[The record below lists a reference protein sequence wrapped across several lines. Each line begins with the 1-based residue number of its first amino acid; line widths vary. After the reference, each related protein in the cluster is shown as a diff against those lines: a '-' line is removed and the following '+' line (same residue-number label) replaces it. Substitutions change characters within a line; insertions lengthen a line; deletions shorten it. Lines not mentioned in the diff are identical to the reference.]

1 MSETDVWLNIIRT
14 AIEIEISRIE
24 SAKTTD
30 ETNLHH
36 FTTERLLSLIAD
48 LGAYNKL
55 WRYADEAG
63 ELCEEL
69 TKKMWKAVDM
79 HRDLYIAAINGQY
92 EQKKL
97 AKVLKKEG
105 EKNNGKRK

>member
-1 MSETDVWLNIIRT
+1 MTETGVWLQRIRT
-14 AIEIEISRIE
+14 VVEIEISSIE

-30 ETNLHH
+30 EINLHH
-36 FTTERLLSLIAD
+36 YAAECLLSLIVD
-48 LGAYNKL
+48 LNGYNKL

-79 HRDLYIAAINGQY
+79 HRDLYIAEINGQY
-92 EQKKL
+92 EQKEQ
-97 AKVLKKEG
+97 KK
-105 EKNNGKRK
+105 